1 MVRPFNPGA
10 LCVGLVAWIATSH
23 ASAAAPAALLGETM
37 GTTWSVKIAPAPVA
51 KLDSRE
57 LRTAL
62 QSRLDELEATMST
75 YRADSEVSRFNRAAT
90 TNWFPVSSDTASVVT
105 EALRLHHATAGAF
118 DITVAPLVEL
128 WGFGRARSNR
138 VPASNEIS
146 AALALTGSEKLFVRA
161 APPALRKADPR
172 LAIDLSGIAKG
183 YAVDA
188 LSELLARKG
197 ITNHL
202 AQIGGEFLA
211 RGHAAD
217 GGAWRVGIEDATRAG
232 EILRAVE
239 LKDQALSTSGN
250 YRNVHEVAGRKFGHI
265 LDPRT
270 GWPVENGLAS
280 VSIIAPSSATADA
293 LATALFVLGPAHATS
308 AAQHLDVRGIL
319 HSTDGK

>member
-1 MVRPFNPGA
+1 MARPIELHA
-10 LCVGLVAWIATSH
+10 LCASLLALLAAWPVA
-23 ASAAAPAALLGETM
+23 AAAPATLTGETM
-37 GTTWSVKIAPAPVA
+37 GTIWSVKIVLSPNA
-51 KLDSRE
+51 KLDTRE
-57 LRTAL
+57 LRSAI
-62 QSRLDELEATMST
+62 QSRLDGLEAAMST
-75 YRADSEVSRFNRAAT
+75 YRADSEVSRFNRATT
-90 TNWFPVSSDTASVVT
+90 TNWFPVSTDTAQVVT
-105 EALRLHHATAGAF
+105 EALRVNRATAGAF

-146 AALALTGSEKLFVRA
+146 AALAHTGSEKLFVRA

-188 LSELLARKG
+188 LSELLARKE

-211 RGHAAD
+211 RGHATD
-217 GGAWRVGIEDATRAG
+217 GGAWRVGIEDATRPG

-270 GWPVENGLAS
+270 GWPVESGLAS
-280 VSIIAPSSATADA
+280 VSIIATSSATADA
-293 LATALFVLGPAHATS
+293 LATALFVLGPAQAATT
-308 AAQHLDVRGIL
+308 AERLGVRCFLDFT
-319 HSTDGK
+319 SED

>member
-1 MVRPFNPGA
+1 MVRQFNPGA
-10 LCVGLVAWIATSH
+10 FCVGLVAWLATSQ

-37 GTTWSVKIAPAPVA
+37 GTTWSVKIAPAPAA
-51 KLDSRE
+51 KLDPRE

-62 QSRLDELEATMST
+62 QSRLDELEAAMST

-90 TNWFPVSSDTASVVT
+90 TNWFPVSIDTAQVVT
-105 EALRLHHATAGAF
+105 EALRVNRATAGAF

-128 WGFGRARSNR
+128 WGFGRTRSNR

-161 APPALRKADPR
+161 APPVLRKADPR

-211 RGHAAD
+211 RGHATD
-217 GGAWRVGIEDATRAG
+217 GGAWRVGIEHATRPG

-239 LKDQALSTSGN
+239 LKNQALSTSGN

-280 VSIIAPSSATADA
+280 VSVIATSSATADA
-293 LATALFVLGPAHATS
+293 LATALFVLGPAQATTT
-308 AAQHLDVRGIL
+308 AERLGVRCFLDFT
-319 HSTDGK
+319 SED